1 MSAISRAG
9 GRSAV
14 YTPTRSC
21 YVAQSLTRVQP
32 IPGQVM
38 GQVSVLLEIYVATTE
53 FA

>member
-1 MSAISRAG
+1 MSAISRAVG
-9 GRSAV
+9 GSADS
-14 YTPTRSC
+14 TPTRS
-21 YVAQSLTRVQP
+21 YHVAQSLTRVQP